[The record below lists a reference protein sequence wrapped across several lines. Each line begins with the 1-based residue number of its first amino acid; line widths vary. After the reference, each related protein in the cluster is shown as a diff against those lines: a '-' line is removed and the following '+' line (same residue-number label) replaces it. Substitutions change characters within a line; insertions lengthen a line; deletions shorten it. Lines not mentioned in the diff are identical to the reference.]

1 MALRHVGHNCV
12 PWGDC
17 DVCGAK
23 VEPSYRQRTDVCAMC
38 GAGFTVC
45 RCRHQLREWRENMA
59 KLVGASETIDHR
71 EVNGWT
77 VTLFHHLPHNG
88 KQPPFSYSASVRE
101 NASENVLSYYGETRE
116 AVEREVLR
124 IVGVSP
130 PDAAS
135 LVEENAALR
144 ETLKRVKEATLD
156 YVTFH
161 GPSCEW
167 HYDEPD
173 DSCRACLI
181 DKRMNAA
188 CAILEGK

>member
-1 MALRHVGHNCV
+1 MISDDQLKDVIRAAQMNRLRSKLEVSSWALPVAAASDGTTPCLACNDMRPHSHYRSGY
-12 PWGDC
+12 
-17 DVCGAK
+17 DVDA
-23 VEPSYRQRTDVCAMC
+23 TDV
-38 GAGFTVC
+38 
-45 RCRHQLREWRENMA
+45 
-59 KLVGASETIDHR
+59 
-71 EVNGWT
+71 
-77 VTLFHHLPHNG
+77 
-88 KQPPFSYSASVRE
+88 
-101 NASENVLSYYGETRE
+101 
-116 AVEREVLR
+116 VLR
-124 IVGVSP
+124 
-130 PDAAS
+130 
-135 LVEENAALR
+135 LVEENAALRDEVLQRTAFDLRGTVDLGAQGEVAGELADLRAEVAALR

>member
-1 MALRHVGHNCV
+1 MISDEQLKDVIRAAQRNRLRSKLEVSSWALPVAASSDGTTPCLACNDMMPHSHYRSGY
-12 PWGDC
+12 
-17 DVCGAK
+17 DVDAA
-23 VEPSYRQRTDVCAMC
+23 DV
-38 GAGFTVC
+38 
-45 RCRHQLREWRENMA
+45 
-59 KLVGASETIDHR
+59 
-71 EVNGWT
+71 
-77 VTLFHHLPHNG
+77 
-88 KQPPFSYSASVRE
+88 
-101 NASENVLSYYGETRE
+101 
-116 AVEREVLR
+116 VLR
-124 IVGVSP
+124 
-130 PDAAS
+130 

-144 ETLKRVKEATLD
+144 ETLKSVKEATLD